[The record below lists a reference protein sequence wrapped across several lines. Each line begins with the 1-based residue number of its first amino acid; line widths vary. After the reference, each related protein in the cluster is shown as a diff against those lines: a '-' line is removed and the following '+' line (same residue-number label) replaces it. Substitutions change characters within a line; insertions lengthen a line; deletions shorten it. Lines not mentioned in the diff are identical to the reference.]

1 MDRRSFLKTSSVVPL
16 LAYMPLGWANG
27 NVANESGTLILV
39 QLGGGNDGLNTFV
52 PYMDPQYYVL
62 RPNIAL
68 PSDSVL
74 PLTDNVALHPSLAA
88 FLPAWENGEM
98 ALVHGLG
105 YPDPNRSH
113 FRGIEIWQTASD
125 ANEYLQSG
133 WLSEVLSSSDEPLE
147 AITISGSPMSTHGAS
162 NQFNLAGQT
171 GLDKFKQVYIPTE
184 STDNELLNFIMNS
197 RHQFNDSLTT
207 LSALLAEEV
216 TFDVEF
222 PQTEFGQQCYLLAK
236 LMAQG
241 FVPKVWHLALG
252 SFDTH
257 SNQVNAHSNLLA
269 EMSNG
274 IAALREALIEIECW
288 QKTTVASYCEFGR
301 RVAENGSFGTDHGT
315 AATHFVLGGN
325 VTGGEIGDMPSLD
338 DLDNG
343 DLIFNTDFRNYYQ
356 TLLSKAGMNDVER
369 LKGFQELGF

>member
-1 MDRRSFLKTSSVVPL
+1 MDRRNFLKTSSLMPL
-16 LAYMPLGWANG
+16 LAFMPMGWASSK
-27 NVANESGTLILV
+27 VTNESGTLVLI

-52 PYMDPQYYVL
+52 PYTDPQYYAL
-62 RPNIAL
+62 RPNIAIDA
-68 PSDSVL
+68 DSVL
-74 PLTDNVALHPSLAA
+74 TLTDNVALHPSLEAL
-88 FLPAWENGEM
+88 LPTWESGEM

-105 YPDPNRSH
+105 YPNPNRSH

-125 ANEYLQSG
+125 ANEYLQTG
-133 WLSEVLSSSDEPLE
+133 WLSEVLASSEEPLE

-171 GLDKFKQVYIPTE
+171 ALNKFKHVYIPTE
-184 STDNELLNFIMNS
+184 STDNDLLNFIMNS
-197 RHQFNDSLTT
+197 RHQFNNSLTT
-207 LSALLAEEV
+207 LSSLLAEEV

-222 PQTEFGQQCYLLAK
+222 PQTEFGQQCFLLAK

-257 SNQVNAHSNLLA
+257 SNQTNQHSNLLD

-274 IAALREALIEIECW
+274 LAALRLALMEIECW

-301 RVAENGSFGTDHGT
+301 RASENGSLGTDHGT

-325 VTGGEIGDMPSLD
+325 VNGGEYGSLPSLTN
-338 DLDNG
+338 LDNG
-343 DLIFNTDFRNYYQ
+343 DLIFTTDFRSYYN
-356 TLLSKAGMNDVER
+356 TLLTKIDITESSRVSEFDSI
-369 LKGFQELGF
+369 GF

>member
-16 LAYMPLGWANG
+16 LAYMPLGWANN

-52 PYMDPQYYVL
+52 PYTEPQYYAL

-74 PLTDNVALHPSLAA
+74 PVTENVALHPSLAA
-88 FLPAWENGEM
+88 FLPSWESGEM

-105 YPDPNRSH
+105 YPNPNRSH

-125 ANEYLQSG
+125 ADEYLQSG
-133 WLSEVLSSSDEPLE
+133 WLSEVLASSDEPLE
-147 AITISGSPMSTHGAS
+147 AVTISGSPMSTHGTS

-171 GLDKFKQVYIPTE
+171 GLEKFKQVYIPTE

-207 LSALLAEEV
+207 LSALLDEEV
-216 TFDVEF
+216 IFDVEF

-236 LMAQG
+236 LMAQD

-257 SNQVNAHSNLLA
+257 SNQANQHSNLLA

-274 IAALREALIEIECW
+274 LAALRLALLEIECW
-288 QKTTVASYCEFGR
+288 QKTTIASYCEFGR
-301 RVAENGSFGTDHGT
+301 RVAENGSLGTDHGT
-315 AATHFVLGGN
+315 AATHFVMGGN
-325 VTGGEIGDMPSLD
+325 VNGGEYGSMPSLTN
-338 DLDNG
+338 LDSG
-343 DLIFNTDFRNYYQ
+343 DLVYTTDFRAYYK
-356 TLLSKAGMNDVER
+356 TLLTKASFGTSHLLSDFDLM
-369 LKGFQELGF
+369 GF